1 MSAEIRRLNEERGR
15 AVQEMRSLLERS
27 KTEKRALNTEEQSS
41 YDQLFSRQEEL
52 KGSIEREQK
61 QAELEHEMRIGRG
74 DAKHA
79 DSSTGSS
86 ESTERGEFAKKA
98 FRSFLKGGF
107 GSLREEEVRALS
119 AGSHVEGGAV
129 VAPQAFVSEVL
140 KAVDDQVILR
150 QLATKF
156 TLDRPLS
163 LGIPVLDADPS
174 DADWTSEIGTGSEDS
189 AMKFGSR
196 ELVPHPLAKRI
207 KLSNKLIR
215 SSIVPIEALVQERL
229 AYKFAVT
236 EEKALMTGSGANQ
249 PLGIFTASASGIS
262 TARDVVGSNTTTA
275 IAADTLFDVKY
286 AVKGQYQDSG
296 AWLFHRD
303 AVKAIMK
310 LKDNQ
315 NQYLWQQGLANGQPD
330 TLLSR
335 PVYQSEYAPNTFTSA
350 KYVGIFGDFS
360 KVWIVD
366 ALDMTV
372 QKLVELYAETNQ
384 TGYVARME
392 MDGMPV
398 LGEAFARVKL
408 A

>member
-15 AVQEMRSLLERS
+15 VVAEMRDLLERS
-27 KTEKRALNTEEQSS
+27 KVEKRALNTEEQSS
-41 YDQLFSRQEEL
+41 YDQLFERQESL

-61 QAELEHEMRIGRG
+61 QAEIEHEMRIGRG
-74 DAKHA
+74 DVKTAQF
-79 DSSTGSS
+79 
-86 ESTERGEFAKKA
+86 ESVSGESKERDEFVKKA

-119 AGSHVEGGAV
+119 AGNHVEGGAV
-129 VAPQAFVSEVL
+129 VAPQTFVAEVL
-140 KAVDDQVILR
+140 KAVDDRVIIR

-163 LGIPVLDADPS
+163 LGIPVLDSDPA
-174 DADWTSEIGTGSEDS
+174 DADWTSELGTGSEDAS
-189 AMKFGSR
+189 MKFGSR

-236 EEKALMTGSGANQ
+236 EEKALLTGSGANQ
-249 PLGIFTASASGIS
+249 PLGLFTAHASGVPTS
-262 TARDVVGSNTTTA
+262 RDVVGSNTTTA
-275 IAADTLFDVKY
+275 IVADTLFDVKY
-286 AVKGQYQDSG
+286 AVKEQYQASG

-315 NQYLWQQGLANGQPD
+315 NQYLWQPGLQSGQPD

-335 PVYQSEYAPNTFTSA
+335 PVYQSEYVPNTFTTG
-350 KYVGIFGDFS
+350 KYVGMFGDFS

-398 LGEAFARVKL
+398 LAEAFARVKL

>member
-15 AVQEMRSLLERS
+15 VVAEMRDLLERS
-27 KTEKRALNTEEQSS
+27 KVEKRALNTEEQSS
-41 YDQLFSRQEEL
+41 YDQLFERQESL

-61 QAELEHEMRIGRG
+61 QAEIEHEMRIGRG
-74 DAKHA
+74 EVKTAQFEVI
-79 DSSTGSS
+79 SG
-86 ESTERGEFAKKA
+86 ESKERDEFVKKA

-119 AGSHVEGGAV
+119 AGNHVEGGAV
-129 VAPQAFVSEVL
+129 VAPQAFVAEVL
-140 KAVDDQVILR
+140 KAVDDRVIIR

-163 LGIPVLDADPS
+163 LGIPVLDSDPA
-174 DADWTSEIGTGSEDS
+174 DADWTSELGTGSEDGS
-189 AMKFGSR
+189 MKFGSR

-229 AYKFAVT
+229 AYKFAIT
-236 EEKALMTGSGANQ
+236 EEKALLTGSGANQ
-249 PLGIFTASASGIS
+249 PLGLFTAHASGVPTS
-262 TARDVVGSNTTTA
+262 RDVVGSNTATA
-275 IAADTLFDVKY
+275 IVADTLFDVKY
-286 AVKGQYQDSG
+286 AVKEQYQASG

-303 AVKAIMK
+303 AIKSIMK
-310 LKDNQ
+310 LKDLE
-315 NQYLWQQGLANGQPD
+315 NQYLWQPGLQVGQPD
-330 TLLSR
+330 VLLGR
-335 PVYQSEYAPNTFTSA
+335 PVYQSEYVPNTFTSG
-350 KYVGIFGDFS
+350 KYVGMFGDYS

-392 MDGMPV
+392 MDAMPV
-398 LGEAFARVKL
+398 LAEAFARVKL